1 MSLPNLD
8 EILREAVATRASDIH
23 VAPGAPALQRV
34 DSELTP
40 VGGDVTPLDAEWLQG
55 ALNSILSREQRDEFE
70 SHREVDLS
78 YDIPGV
84 ARFRVNVYQEMRGV
98 SAAFRPI
105 PDTVRSLDSM
115 GLPPIIK
122 KLAMLPR
129 GLVLV
134 TGATGSGKSTTLAG
148 MIDVINAERSVHVV
162 TVEDPI
168 EFVHSN
174 KRSLIN
180 QREVGTDTHSFGE
193 ALRRVLRQD
202 PDVILIGEL
211 RDLETMEV
219 AMTAAET
226 GHLVFATLHTQ
237 GAANSINRIV
247 DAFPAHQ
254 QNQVRTQLSD
264 TLQGVVSQ
272 TLVRHASGIG
282 RLAAT
287 EIMVRTNAV
296 ANLIREGQVSQLYSA
311 IQTGSAYGMHT
322 LDQELRSLVE
332 QGKITIHEAM
342 RVVVDPSTLD
352 GVTVR
357 RNDDQYDASQW
368 SQSMRAPQ
376 VAAESHR

>member
-8 EILREAVATRASDIH
+8 QILRQAVADRASDIH
-23 VAPGAPALQRV
+23 LSPTSPALMRV

-40 VGGDVTPLDAEWLQG
+40 VGGDTTPLDAGWLQE
-55 ALNSILSREQRDEFE
+55 ALVAILNKYQADEFE
-70 SHREVDLS
+70 KNREVDLA
-78 YDIPGV
+78 YVVQGA
-84 ARFRVNVYQEMRGV
+84 ARFRVNIYQEMRGI

-105 PDTVRSLDSM
+105 PDKVRPLESM
-115 GLPPIIK
+115 NLPKVIG

-134 TGATGSGKSTTLAG
+134 TGPTGSGKSTTLAG
-148 MIDVINAERSVHVV
+148 MIDAINDQRHLHVV

-168 EFVHSN
+168 EFVHRN
-174 KRSLIN
+174 KKSLIN
-180 QREVGTDTHSFGE
+180 QREVGTDTASFGE

-226 GHLVFATLHTQ
+226 GHLVFGTLHTQ

-264 TLQGVVSQ
+264 TLQGVISQ
-272 TLVRHASGIG
+272 TLVKHASGSG
-282 RLAAT
+282 RVAAT

-311 IQTGSAYGMHT
+311 IQTGSSFGMHT
-322 LDQELRSLVE
+322 LDQDLKRLVE
-332 QGKITIHEAM
+332 AGEITINEAL
-342 RVVVDPSTLD
+342 RVIVDPSTLD
-352 GVTVR
+352 NVTVR
-357 RNDDQYDASQW
+357 STTGFSDSWADPMN
-368 SQSMRAPQ
+368 MPQ
-376 VAAESHR
+376 MQR

>member
-1 MSLPNLD
+1 MSLRSLD
-8 EILREAVATRASDIH
+8 EILRVAVSSRASDIH
-23 VAPGAPALQRV
+23 LAPGAPALERV

-40 VGGDVTPLDAEWLQG
+40 VGGDTTPLDGEWLQG
-55 ALNSILSREQRDEFE
+55 ALMAILSRSQRDEFE
-70 SHREVDLS
+70 EHREVDLS
-78 YDIPGV
+78 YVVEGA
-84 ARFRVNVYQEMRGV
+84 ARFRVNIYQEMRGIA
-98 SAAFRPI
+98 AAFRPI
-105 PDTVRSLDSM
+105 PDTVRPLDSM
-115 GLPPIIK
+115 GLPPVIK
-122 KLAMLPR
+122 KLGMLPR

-134 TGATGSGKSTTLAG
+134 TGPTGSGKSTTLAG
-148 MIDVINAERSVHVV
+148 MIDAINTERSVHVV

-168 EFVHSN
+168 EFVHLN
-174 KRSLIN
+174 KRALIN

-226 GHLVFATLHTQ
+226 GHLVFGTLHTQ

-272 TLVRHASGIG
+272 TLLKHASGTG
-282 RLAAT
+282 RVAAT
-287 EIMVRTNAV
+287 EIMVRTSAV
-296 ANLIREGQVSQLYSA
+296 ANLIREGQVSQLYST

-322 LDQELRSLVE
+322 LDQDLKRLVTA
-332 QGKITIHEAM
+332 GTITINEAL
-342 RVVVDPSTLD
+342 RVIVDPTTLE
-352 GVTVR
+352 GVVAQQNTGF
-357 RNDDQYDASQW
+357 DMDPFAEGQ
-368 SQSMRAPQ
+368 RAHQ
-376 VAAESHR
+376 AAGSPR

>member
-1 MSLPNLD
+1 MSQPDLD
-8 EILREAVATRASDIH
+8 QILRDAVAAGASDIH
-23 VAPGAPALQRV
+23 LAPTSPPLARIDAELVPIGEDPA
-34 DSELTP
+34 
-40 VGGDVTPLDAEWLQG
+40 PLDPD
-55 ALNSILSREQRDEFE
+55 ALAAALFRMLSREQREEFE
-70 SHREVDLS
+70 TNREVDMS
-78 YDIPGV
+78 YPVPGSG
-84 ARFRVNVYQEMRGV
+84 RFRVNVYQEMRGI

-105 PDTVRSLDSM
+105 AESIRSLDSM
-115 GLPPIIK
+115 GLPPIIE

-148 MIDVINAERSVHVV
+148 MIDAINSQHSVHVV

-168 EFVHSN
+168 EFVHVSR
-174 KRSLIN
+174 KALIN
-180 QREVGTDTHSFGE
+180 QREVGTDTRSFGE

-254 QNQVRTQLSD
+254 QNQVRAQLAD

-272 TLVRHASGIG
+272 TLLRRASGKG
-282 RLAAT
+282 RVAAT

-296 ANLIREGQVSQLYSA
+296 ANLIREGQVAQLYSA
-311 IQTGSAYGMHT
+311 IQTGSTYGMHT
-322 LDQELRSLVE
+322 LDQDLRRLVE
-332 QGKITIHEAM
+332 HGDIGLHEAL
-342 RVVVDPSTLD
+342 RVAVDAASLDGVAVRAEHGTDSGYWDPSTAFH
-352 GVTVR
+352 
-357 RNDDQYDASQW
+357 YDEAQN
-368 SQSMRAPQ
+368 QR
-376 VAAESHR
+376 

>member
-8 EILREAVATRASDIH
+8 EILRVAVGTRASDIH
-23 VAPGAPALQRV
+23 LAPGAPALQRV
-34 DSELTP
+34 DSELAP
-40 VGGDVTPLDAEWLQG
+40 VGGDVTPLDPEWLQG
-55 ALNSILSREQRDEFE
+55 ALASILSRDQRDAFE
-70 SHREVDLS
+70 AQREVDLS
-78 YDIPGV
+78 YEVPGV
-84 ARFRVNVYQEMRGV
+84 ARFRVNIYQEMRGV
-98 SAAFRPI
+98 AAAFRPI

-115 GLPPIIK
+115 DLPPIIK
-122 KLAMLPR
+122 KLSMLPR

-148 MIDVINAERSVHVV
+148 MIDAINAERSVHVV

-168 EFVHSN
+168 EFVHVN

-180 QREVGTDTHSFGE
+180 QREVGTDTHSFNE

-226 GHLVFATLHTQ
+226 GHLVFGTLHTQ
-237 GAANSINRIV
+237 GAANSINRII

-272 TLVRHASGIG
+272 TLVKHASGTG

-296 ANLIREGQVSQLYSA
+296 ANLVREGQVSQLYSA
-311 IQTGSAYGMHT
+311 IQTGSAFGMHT
-322 LDQELRSLVE
+322 LDQDLRRLVE

-342 RVVVDPSTLD
+342 RVVVDPSTLED
-352 GVTVR
+352 VHVR
-357 RNDDQYDASQW
+357 TNDQFSMDDW
-368 SQSMRAPQ
+368 SQSLRVPHI
-376 VAAESHR
+376 AAEGHR